1 MPTTPCPA
9 CAWPV
14 EYDHGATT
22 VGCPTIT
29 CRVAEFHPTPR
40 PQGGHA

>member
-14 EYDHGATT
+14 EYEAGATT
-22 VGCPTIT
+22 IGCPTIQ
-29 CRVAEFHPTPR
+29 CRVSEFYPTTR
-40 PQGGHA
+40 AQRGDA